1 MIPASSPVII
11 IESGNNS
18 MKYMYS
24 KLAGT
29 TTRGGGGEIS
39 MHKGGEFKPQPQFC
53 MLIILLLVR

>member
-29 TTRGGGGEIS
+29 TTKGGGEEIS
-39 MHKGGEFKPQPQFC
+39 CTCKSSSLVMH
-53 MLIILLLVR
+53 

>member
-29 TTRGGGGEIS
+29 TTKGGGGEIS
-39 MHKGGEFKPQPQFC
+39 CTCKSSSLVMH
-53 MLIILLLVR
+53 

>member
-29 TTRGGGGEIS
+29 TTKGGGEGNLL
-39 MHKGGEFKPQPQFC
+39 HLQEFFLGDALNLEKQF
-53 MLIILLLVR
+53 

>member
-18 MKYMYS
+18 MKYMYRYS

-29 TTRGGGGEIS
+29 TTKGGGGEIS
-39 MHKGGEFKPQPQFC
+39 CTCKSSSLVMH
-53 MLIILLLVR
+53 

>member
-29 TTRGGGGEIS
+29 TMKGGGGKS
-39 MHKGGEFKPQPQFC
+39 LALARVLPW
-53 MLIILLLVR
+53 